1 MFIVHS
7 EMHINSIRGK
17 KVIVQKRMC
26 HFMYSYVH
34 IITLTHIAMQKMF
47 PRNINPF
54 GSYVS
59 YIQLFILFHIIGIG
73 QDINIFKMRKKIILQ
88 AKSYMYSR
96 SEDKG
101 LGVIILFKPDEM
113 KVFGRL
119 KMMNPLN
126 EIFFPFR
133 RKIIEIGD

>member
-1 MFIVHS
+1 
-7 EMHINSIRGK
+7 MHINSIRGK

-26 HFMYSYVH
+26 HFMYSHVH

-59 YIQLFILFHIIGIG
+59 YVQLLIIFHIIGIG

-88 AKSYMYSR
+88 AKGYLYSR
-96 SEDKG
+96 SADKG

-133 RKIIEIGD
+133 RKIIEIRD